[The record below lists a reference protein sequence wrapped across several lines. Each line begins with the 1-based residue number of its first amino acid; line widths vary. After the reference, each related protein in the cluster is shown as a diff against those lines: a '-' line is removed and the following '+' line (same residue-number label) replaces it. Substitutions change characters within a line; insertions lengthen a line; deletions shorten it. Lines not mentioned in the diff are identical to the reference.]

1 MEVRPSSDPRN
12 YRAYGMVH
20 YNYSMNKGTRI
31 NKQITLDSFTILFL
45 FITIFQTFFKKKH
58 GDENKRPVY
67 WYLPAYKMTPLPH
80 SINLQFS

>member
-20 YNYSMNKGTRI
+20 YKYSINKGTSI

-45 FITIFQTFFKKKH
+45 FIIIFQTFLKKT
-58 GDENKRPVY
+58 
-67 WYLPAYKMTPLPH
+67 L
-80 SINLQFS
+80 